1 MAILPPSEGWFH
13 QKVAKDEKIWMILA
27 FLMSLF
33 LFFWMIIWHVY
44 AKQNPSFVTYKTTP
58 EEFYALTEAFV
69 NKYKVGE
76 ENGIPVVK
84 PPPGSD
90 VFLLAQQFRWY
101 PALILKKGEEYRL
114 HISSLDV
121 LHGISIQPV
130 NMNFMVYPKYDYVLT
145 FKPTSAGEYAI
156 VCNEFCG
163 IGHHMMIGK
172 IVVEE

>member
-1 MAILPPSEGWFH
+1 MAILPPGEGWFH
-13 QKVAKDEKIWMILA
+13 QKVAKDEKIWMVLA
-27 FLMSLF
+27 FIMSLF
-33 LFFWMIIWHVY
+33 LFFWMIAWHVY
-44 AKQNPSFVTYKTTP
+44 AEQNPSFTTYRTTP
-58 EEFYALTEAFV
+58 EEFYSLTEAFI

-76 ENGIPVVK
+76 ENGVPVVK

-90 VFLLAQQFRWY
+90 VFLLGRQFRWE
-101 PALILKKGEEYRL
+101 PVLILKKGEEYRF

-121 LHGISIQPV
+121 LHGFSIQPV
-130 NMNFMVYPKYDYVLT
+130 NMNFMVFPKYDYVLT

-172 IVVEE
+172 IIVEE

>member
-1 MAILPPSEGWFH
+1 MAILPPPEGWFN
-13 QKVAKDEKIWMILA
+13 QKVAKDEKIWMGLA
-27 FLMSLF
+27 FVMSLF
-33 LFFWMIIWHVY
+33 LFFWMIAWHVY
-44 AKQNPSFVTYKTTP
+44 AKQNPSFTTYKTTP
-58 EEFYALTEAFV
+58 EEFYALEQAFV

-90 VFLLAQQFRWY
+90 VFILARQFRWE
-101 PALILKKGEEYRL
+101 PVLVLKKGEEYRFHL
-114 HISSLDV
+114 SSLDV
-121 LHGISIQPV
+121 LHGFSLQPV

-145 FKPTSAGEYAI
+145 FRPTSAGEYRI
-156 VCNEFCG
+156 ICNEFCG